1 MAIFQ
6 MMSNENEEPI
16 ITNEGIVEIFVPE
29 QDQINGAES
38 IVEGTL
44 QVIAESGGVADESI
58 VEGTLQVIAESEGI
72 GGEGIVEGT
81 LQVIAES
88 EGIGD
93 ETSLKQGE
101 DELHQET
108 QVTEVTG
115 DGIKTIDGKQV
126 LIVAAQDAEE
136 NIDKLSVD
144 GKQQFL
150 ILTSPDSSKFAFP
163 VLWLEQAL
171 FTTNNGD
178 IFLISY

>member
-1 MAIFQ
+1 
-6 MMSNENEEPI
+6 MSNENEEPI

-29 QDQINGAES
+29 QGQINGAES

-44 QVIAESGGVADESI
+44 QVIAESEGIRNESI
-58 VEGTLQVIAESEGI
+58 VEGTLQVIAQSEGI
-72 GGEGIVEGT
+72 GDETSLKHGGIVEGT
-81 LQVIAES
+81 LQVIAQS
-88 EGIGD
+88 DGIAD

-136 NIDKLSVD
+136 NIDKLAVD

>member
-1 MAIFQ
+1 MPLTGLMAIFQ

-16 ITNEGIVEIFVPE
+16 LTNEGIVEIFVPE
-29 QDQINGAES
+29 QNQINGA
-38 IVEGTL
+38 
-44 QVIAESGGVADESI
+44 
-58 VEGTLQVIAESEGI
+58 
-72 GGEGIVEGT
+72 EGIVEGT

-88 EGIGD
+88 EGIRSDSIVEGTLQVIAESEGIAD

-115 DGIKTIDGKQV
+115 EGIKTIDGKQV

-150 ILTSPDSSKFAFP
+150 ILTSPDSSNFDAP
-163 VLWLEQAL
+163 VLL
-171 FTTNNGD
+171 F
-178 IFLISY
+178 

>member
-44 QVIAESGGVADESI
+44 QVIAESEGIGNESI
-58 VEGTLQVIAESEGI
+58 VEGA
-72 GGEGIVEGT
+72 

-93 ETSLKQGE
+93 ETTLKQGE

-136 NIDKLSVD
+136 NIDKLAVD

-150 ILTSPDSSKFAFP
+150 ILTSPDSSNFTFP
-163 VLWLEQAL
+163 VLWLE
-171 FTTNNGD
+171 
-178 IFLISY
+178 